1 MRCFRANLGDVLVTK
16 VTVNGREI
24 EVPQG
29 ATVLQ
34 ACEVAGAEIPRF
46 CYHDRLKIAG
56 NCRMCLVQVEKNPK
70 PVASCAMPAAEGMVI
85 HTDSQ
90 MVKDAREGTMEFLL
104 INHPLDCPIC
114 DQGGECDLQDQ
125 AYIYGKSCS
134 EYNEEKRAVKDKY
147 MGPLVATHM
156 TRCIHCTRC
165 IRFITDVAGVPELG
179 AIGRGEHME
188 ITTYVEKSL
197 TSELSANIVDLCP
210 VGALTSKPLAYK
222 FRSWELSNVESI
234 DVMDAL
240 GSNIRVDYKG
250 KEVMRVLPKNN
261 DDVNEEWISD
271 KSRFSCDGLINQR
284 IDIGYIRRNNRL
296 VSCSVDEAISALA
309 AQIKKTDPSQIA
321 ALAGD
326 LVDVETMYV
335 FKELLSKC
343 GVINLD
349 CRVEGEK
356 FDPTNRFTY
365 LFNSTVAGIDKSDA
379 CLIIGSNIRK
389 DSPVLNARIRGK
401 HHAGNYQIGVVG
413 AAGDLTYKYE
423 NLGDDLAVLDE
434 ILAGKSF
441 GKVLANAKNPLIVVG
456 IDAAKR
462 EDGDAI
468 IAKAMEIA
476 QKYNAV
482 RADFCG
488 FNVLNRAAGRVGG
501 MEVGF
506 VPGRHGKDFR
516 SIMTAV
522 DSGSIKLLILLGA
535 DEVPIEKSGDTI
547 IVYIGHHG
555 DQGANVADII
565 LPGSAYTEKDA
576 IYVNLEGR
584 PQFAFKAVSAPGL
597 ATDDRILGVKI
608 AEKLGVDLGF
618 ASLGEVRS
626 AMYASN
632 EYLKNFTPE
641 SIENWIIPAVKKKTL
656 AKPMI
661 VEDYNFYLT
670 NPISRSSKTMML
682 CNKEILKPENNYAGA
697 S

>member
-1 MRCFRANLGDVLVTK
+1 VTK
-16 VTVNGREI
+16 VTVNGREV

-56 NCRMCLVQVEKNPK
+56 NCRMCLVQVEKSPK
-70 PVASCAMPAAEGMVI
+70 PVASCAMPATEGMVI

-125 AYIYGKSCS
+125 AVAYGKSCTS
-134 EYNEEKRAVKDKY
+134 YHEEKRAVKDKY

-179 AIGRGEHME
+179 AVGRGEHME
-188 ITTYVEKSL
+188 VTTYVEKSL

-210 VGALTSKPLAYK
+210 VGALTAKPFAFK
-222 FRSWELSNVESI
+222 ARSWELSHVESI

-250 KEVMRVLPKNN
+250 KEVMRILPKNN

-271 KSRFSCDGLINQR
+271 KTRFSCDGLINQR
-284 IDIGYIRRNNRL
+284 LDIGYIRRQGRL
-296 VSCSVDEAISALA
+296 TSCSVDEAIEAVAS
-309 AQIKKTDPSQIA
+309 QIKKTDTSKIA
-321 ALAGD
+321 ALVGD
-326 LVDVETMYV
+326 LVDLETTFA
-335 FKELLSKC
+335 FKELFERA
-343 GVINLD
+343 GVVNLD

-365 LFNSTVAGIDKSDA
+365 LFNSGVAGIDKSDA

-389 DSPVLNARIRGK
+389 DSPILNARIRNK
-401 HHAGNYQIGVVG
+401 YHHGNYPIGVVG
-413 AAGDLTYKYE
+413 NDGDLTYKYD
-423 NLGDDLAVLDE
+423 NLGNDLAILDE

-441 GKVLANAKNPLIVVG
+441 GKVLSKAKNPLIIVG

-462 EDGDAI
+462 DDGDAI

-482 RADFCG
+482 RPDFCG
-488 FNVLNRAAGRVGG
+488 FNVLNRAAARVGA

-506 VPGRHGKDFR
+506 VPGPYGRDFR
-516 SIMTAV
+516 SIMSGLEN
-522 DSGSIKLLILLGA
+522 DSINLLFLLGV
-535 DEVPIEKSGDTI
+535 DELNIEKKSNTV

-555 DQGANVADII
+555 DRGAAVADII

-576 IYVNLEGR
+576 TYVNLEGR
-584 PQFAFKAVSAPGL
+584 PQFSFKAVSAPGL
-597 ATDDRILGVKI
+597 AADDRMLAIKI
-608 AEKLGVDLGF
+608 AEKVGIKLECN
-618 ASLGEVRS
+618 SLAEIRS
-626 AMYASN
+626 MIYNSN
-632 EYLKNFTPE
+632 PNLKSFSPE
-641 SIENWIIPAVKKKTL
+641 SVENWMIPAVKRKTL
-656 AKPMI
+656 AAPMV

-670 NPISRSSKTMML
+670 NPISRSSKTMILCSKEML
-682 CNKEILKPENNYAGA
+682 KDENIYAGA
-697 S
+697 SC